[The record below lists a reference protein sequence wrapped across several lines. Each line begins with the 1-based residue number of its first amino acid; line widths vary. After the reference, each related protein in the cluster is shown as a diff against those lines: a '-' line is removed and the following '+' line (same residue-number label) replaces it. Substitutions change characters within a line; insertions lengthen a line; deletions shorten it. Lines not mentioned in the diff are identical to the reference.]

1 MWKKREP
8 IQRVI
13 FKLWWAETHR
23 FPKERYRMDV
33 YQEGKRKDLSLGS
46 CTPLVKSCLAECK
59 CFHTSWHWC
68 MSEFRMVSV
77 GPQTSVSVKP
87 QGKKGEAYNTGLG

>member
-87 QGKKGEAYNTGLG
+87 QGKKGEAYNMGLG